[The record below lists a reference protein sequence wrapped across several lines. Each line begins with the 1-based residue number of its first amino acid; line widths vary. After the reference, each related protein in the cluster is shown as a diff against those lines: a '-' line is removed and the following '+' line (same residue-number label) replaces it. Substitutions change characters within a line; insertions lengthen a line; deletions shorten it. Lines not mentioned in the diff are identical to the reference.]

1 MMKRGSK
8 IVCAL
13 LACALLGG
21 AFAGCAETDPDPT
34 PEVTDASVWST
45 YSTAKV
51 TQNTK
56 ESAPVCGAECRP
68 EHPDDER

>member
-56 ESAPVCGAECRP
+56 ESVPY
-68 EHPDDER
+68 

>member
-34 PEVTDASVWST
+34 PEVTDASVEHSRRRSSRT
-45 YSTAKV
+45 RRA
-51 TQNTK
+51 
-56 ESAPVCGAECRP
+56 SALRL
-68 EHPDDER
+68 RT